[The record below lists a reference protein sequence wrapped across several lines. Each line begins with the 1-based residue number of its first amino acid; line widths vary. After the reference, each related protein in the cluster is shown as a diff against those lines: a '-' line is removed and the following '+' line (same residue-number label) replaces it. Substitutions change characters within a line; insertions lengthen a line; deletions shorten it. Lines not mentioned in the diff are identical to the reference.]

1 MSSKVNYQSSQAKT
15 SDEHITKPACKE
27 QLTSGMARCS
37 SNYWNRCT
45 QIMLGPKEEQDAQGM
60 LQVKPMIARY
70 RLNLCNAYQG
80 NSGPSKK
87 PTQNTPPHKTL
98 TMLSATS
105 YLQKQQIPY
114 SAFPQLLLNK
124 IQDTPLLF
132 AFFHLL
138 FSTGNR

>member
-87 PTQNTPPHKTL
+87 PTNQKKKTKPKHPTPQNPHYALCNQLPPEAANSIL
-98 TMLSATS
+98 C
-105 YLQKQQIPY
+105 
-114 SAFPQLLLNK
+114 
-124 IQDTPLLF
+124 
-132 AFFHLL
+132 
-138 FSTGNR
+138 FSPTASE